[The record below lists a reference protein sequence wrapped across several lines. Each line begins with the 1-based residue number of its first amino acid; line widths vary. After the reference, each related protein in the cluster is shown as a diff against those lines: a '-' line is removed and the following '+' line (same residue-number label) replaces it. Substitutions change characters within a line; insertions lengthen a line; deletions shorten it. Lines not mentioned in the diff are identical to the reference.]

1 MITLPDG
8 TPIAKEQYQ
17 LLSPCTTKIPNTY
30 ETTQDYVQYLLH
42 SIPMLFVDS
51 LFLYQ
56 LPKGL
61 TIYGNHNVFSF
72 TTGRK
77 GDHLD
82 TYVLSK
88 PVNVVGLDIKSN
100 YDILLATAVKQKHPA
115 VFNNPED
122 LMKYIC
128 SFGYQGYLT
137 PSAQELCLCSSE
149 YVVLSKK

>member
-1 MITLPDG
+1 MITLSDG

-17 LLSPCTTKIPNTY
+17 LLYPCTTKIPNSY
-30 ETTQDYVQYLLH
+30 ETTQDYVQYILH
-42 SIPMLFVDS
+42 SIPLLFADS
-51 LFLYQ
+51 IFLYQ

-72 TTGRK
+72 TTGK
-77 GDHLD
+77 HVN
-82 TYVLSK
+82 TYVLSE

-100 YDILLATAVKQKHPA
+100 YDILLATAVKQKHPE
-115 VFNNPED
+115 VFDNPED

-128 SFGYQGYLT
+128 SFGYQGYIT
-137 PSAQELCLCSSE
+137 PSAQQICLCSSE